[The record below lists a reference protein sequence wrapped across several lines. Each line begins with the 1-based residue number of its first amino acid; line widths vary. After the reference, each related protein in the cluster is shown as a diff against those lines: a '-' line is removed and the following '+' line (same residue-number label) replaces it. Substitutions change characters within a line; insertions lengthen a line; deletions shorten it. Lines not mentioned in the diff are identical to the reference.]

1 MADASPL
8 RSLRQRIGLVL
19 GIALFFLIVLI
30 PAPAGMKPEA
40 QRVAAVAVLM
50 GTWWISEAIAIA
62 LTSLL
67 PLALFPLLG
76 IMPSDRVAPYYTD
89 QTIFLFFGGFVVAL
103 AIQRWNLHRRIALH
117 TIRMVGAEPTRL
129 VLGFMIA
136 TAFLSMWMSNT
147 ACAMMMFPLG
157 MALVLQLAAKP
168 APGGDGGSVLD
179 ERITQNFGSV
189 LMLAIAYAASLGGIG
204 TLIGTPP
211 NLVFVGAAHRL
222 FPQAPEIGFLQWMAL
237 GIPIVVVSVPA
248 VWMYLCRFG
257 GKEPLHRIRFHGGP
271 TVIEEELRKLG
282 AMRWQ
287 EKYLL
292 AVWAAMALL
301 WVFRA
306 DINLGVM
313 TIPGWSRLFGKPAYL
328 GDATVAMAM
337 ALVLCLTPAQGRE
350 GVEVAGKREYHLIDW
365 DTIRHGVPWGVLFLF
380 GGGFAMAGGFE
391 QSGLSEWIGG
401 ILGGMGGFSPVTMIL
416 ITCIV
421 LVALSELTSNTAS
434 AVMAMPVLAAA
445 AVQMGVHPFLLMV
458 PGTIAASFGFMLPVS
473 TPPNAIVF
481 GSGWITIP
489 QMARAGVWIDLIGIL
504 LVTAMVW
511 FLGTAVFGILPG
523 QLPAWVK

>member
-1 MADASPL
+1 MSDASPL

-19 GIALFFLIVLI
+19 GIVLFFLVVLI
-30 PAPAGMKPEA
+30 PTPEGMKPEG
-40 QRVAAVAVLM
+40 QRVAAVALLM
-50 GTWWISEAIAIA
+50 ATWWITEATAIA

-76 IMPSDRVAPYYTD
+76 ILPSERVAPYYTD
-89 QTIFLFFGGFVVAL
+89 HTIFLFFGGFVVAL
-103 AIQRWNLHRRIALH
+103 AIQKWNLHKRIALH
-117 TIRMVGAEPTRL
+117 TIRRVGAEPARL
-129 VLGFMIA
+129 MLGFMLA

-147 ACAMMMFPLG
+147 ACAMMMFPIG
-157 MALVLQLAAKP
+157 MAVVLQLAAQ
-168 APGGDGGSVLD
+168 PGGEGSGHSALD
-179 ERITQNFGSV
+179 EQVTRDFGSV
-189 LMLAIAYAASLGGIG
+189 LMLAIAYSASLGGIG

-211 NLVFVGAAHRL
+211 NMVFAGAVPKL
-222 FPQAPEIGFLQWMAL
+222 FPEAPAIGFLQWMTL
-237 GIPIVVVSVPA
+237 GVPVVAVSVP
-248 VWMYLCRFG
+248 VTWLYLCRFG
-257 GKEPLHRIRFHGGP
+257 SRVPLHQIHFRSGQ

-282 AMRWQ
+282 KMTRQ
-287 EKYLL
+287 EKHVSV
-292 AVWAAMALL
+292 VWTIMALL
-301 WVFRA
+301 WIFRS
-306 DINLGVM
+306 DINLGAL
-313 TIPGWSRLFGKPAYL
+313 TIPGWSGLFGKPAYL
-328 GDATVAMAM
+328 HDATVAMTM
-337 ALVLCLTPAQGRE
+337 ALVLCLMPAQGRA
-350 GVEVAGKREYHLIDW
+350 GVVVAGKRDYHLMDW
-365 DTIRHGVPWGVLFLF
+365 ETIRHGVPWGVLFLF
-380 GGGFAMAGGFE
+380 GGGFAIAAGFE

-434 AVMAMPVLAAA
+434 AIMAMPILAAA

-489 QMARAGVWIDLIGIL
+489 QMARVGVWIDLIGIL

-511 FLGTAVFGILPG
+511 FLGTAVFGISPT